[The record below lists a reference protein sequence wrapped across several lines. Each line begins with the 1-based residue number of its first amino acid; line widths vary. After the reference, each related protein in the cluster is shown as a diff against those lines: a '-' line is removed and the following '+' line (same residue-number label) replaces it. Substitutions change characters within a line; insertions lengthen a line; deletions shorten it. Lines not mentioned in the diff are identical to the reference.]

1 MSSAL
6 HNYASRLEITLPV
19 ILYHLYQQTPG
30 KGDYAIFKSII
41 QSSLMSVRPSVRPSV
56 CPSV

>member
-30 KGDYAIFKSII
+30 KRDYV
-41 QSSLMSVRPSVRPSV
+41 SVKYFILKTFY
-56 CPSV
+56 C